1 MLLYMFPVM
10 SNPPK
15 SQAFLAWKECLR
27 ANRTLRNHLS
37 VPKDDEEDH
46 RMCRERY
53 RAYMYQIK
61 KENVQIEEQR

>member
-1 MLLYMFPVM
+1 MFPVM

-37 VPKDDEEDH
+37 VPQDDEEDH

-53 RAYMYQIK
+53 TAYMCQNNK
-61 KENVQIEEQR
+61 KNVHIGELR